1 MSQINVTEYKTL
13 IQNANVE
20 VKVVWCLAEW
30 QTHQGPHQKL
40 EVWLQRSFRPLVE
53 SSGLQIS
60 AAWIEKCGG
69 VCKLLHAIA

>member
-40 EVWLQRSFRPLVE
+40 EVWLQRSFRPLVV
-53 SSGLQIS
+53 SLQDCKSVLHGLKS
-60 AAWIEKCGG
+60 VVEYANC
-69 VCKLLHAIA
+69 CMR